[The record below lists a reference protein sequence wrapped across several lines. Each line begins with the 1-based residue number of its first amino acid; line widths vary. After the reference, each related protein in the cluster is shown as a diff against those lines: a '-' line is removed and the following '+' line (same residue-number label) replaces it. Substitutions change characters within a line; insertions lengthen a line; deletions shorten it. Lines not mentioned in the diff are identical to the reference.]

1 MDLNTQNYFLQE
13 YENLRTMARDL
24 YDGAFVV
31 KKKSTTYLY
40 KTNTEDNAIYNLR
53 LKRAVYDN
61 WPAVVVGTRASL
73 TWRKSPIRE
82 NFGALENYIFDI
94 DGNQISANSFFKQVS
109 IDAAVD
115 GIAYVLISNPAT
127 ASDIPISLS
136 QEKQNGLRPVMTKI
150 LASQVLDWQVGG
162 DGKLDWIVIAYDTPD
177 VRNPGEKPKMLEKRL
192 IWYRDRWESYVA
204 VKEEHSNKKT
214 FQQVDTGEN
223 KIGIV
228 PIVPFFGI
236 RIDPYFGLPVTK
248 DILDHTLS
256 LYNKFSDRDFSE
268 YLSGNPIPYIIAR
281 QKPDAVIAVG
291 HTRGVFIKT
300 NMNESAQIGYLEPSG
315 SAHSNSRQSERDIV
329 RRIYEITLQQA
340 KKDSLQVQDDETLR
354 QEAHIFNS
362 SLMSVSIEMERSETK
377 CWQIFGMWLKQ
388 DFAGKII
395 YNKDFDDKIIEPTM
409 VSAFSSLVEKYQI
422 SKKTFLDILRRGEIL
437 PHDLK
442 IDDELK
448 LIELDLENEV
458 FPDLENK

>member
-1 MDLNTQNYFLQE
+1 MDLNTKNNLIEE
-13 YENLRTMARDL
+13 YEDLRIVARDL

-31 KKKSTTYLY
+31 KKKANTYLY
-40 KTNTEDNAIYNLR
+40 RTATENAAIYNVR

-61 WPAVVVGTRASL
+61 WPSVVVGTRASL

-82 NFGALENYIFDI
+82 NFGLLETYIHNV

-127 ASDIPISLS
+127 TTDLPISLS
-136 QEKQNGLRPVMTKI
+136 QEKQNGLRPVMTRL
-150 LASQVLDWQVGG
+150 LASQVLDWQVGE
-162 DGKLDWIVIAYDTPD
+162 DGKLDWIVIGYDTPAE
-177 VRNPGEKPKMLEKRL
+177 RQPGEKPKILEKRL
-192 IWYRDRWESYVA
+192 VWYRDRWESYVG
-204 VKEEHSNKKT
+204 VKQKHGTKT
-214 FQQVDTGEN
+214 NFQILDEGKN
-223 KIGIV
+223 SIGIV
-228 PIVPFFGI
+228 PIIPFFGV

-281 QKPDAVIAVG
+281 QKPDAAISVG
-291 HTRGVFIKT
+291 HTMGVFIKT
-300 NMNESAQIGYLEPSG
+300 NMNENANIGYLEPTG
-315 SAHSNSRQSERDIV
+315 AAHENSRKSERDLV
-329 RRIYEITLQQA
+329 RRIYEVTLQQA
-340 KKDSLQVQDDETLR
+340 KKDSLQVQDDDTLR

-362 SLMSVSIEMERSETK
+362 SLMSVSIEMERSETQ
-377 CWQIFGMWLKQ
+377 CWQMFSRWLNQ
-388 DFAGKII
+388 EFQGKII
-395 YNKDFDDKIIEPTM
+395 YNKDFDDKIIEPAM
-409 VSAFSSLVEKYQI
+409 VSAFSNLVEKYQI
-422 SKKTFLDILRRGEIL
+422 SKKTFLDILKRGEIL

-442 IDDELK
+442 VDDELK
-448 LIELDLENEV
+448 MIELDLENEV